1 MDNIVKKITANSI
14 VVAIYFIL
22 TFLTSS
28 FSFLGIQV
36 RIAECLILL
45 CFFRRDYVIG
55 VTLGCIFSNLL
66 SPLGFYD
73 VLFGSLA
80 TLVSGLLISFVKH
93 LFLATLIPVIING
106 FVVGAEL
113 YFLMEL
119 PFFVNVGTVALGEF
133 IAVSILGYII
143 IMIVG
148 RKDQFLKLIGAER
161 NFKFRW

>member
-14 VVAIYFIL
+14 VVTIYFIL

-80 TLVSGLLISFVKH
+80 TLVSGLLISFMKH

-143 IMIVG
+143 VMIVG

>member
-80 TLVSGLLISFVKH
+80 TLVSGLLISFMKH

-143 IMIVG
+143 VMIVG

>member
-80 TLVSGLLISFVKH
+80 TLVSGLLISFMKH